1 MLTPIPKEVR
11 DLIRTRV
18 RTMDH
23 VEVLMRL
30 HAAAGNPVHLSELQ
44 SKRHLDDRTL
54 STVITDLVKGRLIT
68 GEADSYRSDPAT
80 PSDRRTVDALAIVY
94 HQQPL
99 NLAKLVYEQP
109 SEPLKTFSDAF
120 RVWPP
125 KDKKDK

>member
-30 HAAAGNPVHLSELQ
+30 HAAAGNPVALSELQ
-44 SKRHLDDRTL
+44 SKTHIDDRTCR
-54 STVITDLVKGRLIT
+54 TVIADLVRGHLIS
-68 GEADSYRSDPAT
+68 GESDSYRSDPAT
-80 PSDRRTVDALAIVY
+80 HSDRTAVDALAVVY

-99 NLAKLVYEQP
+99 HLAKLVYELP

-120 RVWPP
+120 RMWPP
-125 KDKKDK
+125 KHQKDE

>member
-11 DLIRTRV
+11 DLIRTHV

-30 HAAAGNPVHLSELQ
+30 HEDAGNPVTAVELRRRTHLE
-44 SKRHLDDRTL
+44 DRMIAA
-54 STVITDLVKGRLIT
+54 VIADLVKAHLVSGD
-68 GEADSYRSDPAT
+68 ADGYRSDPAT
-80 PSDRRTVDALAIVY
+80 HTDRKAVDALAIVY

-109 SEPLKTFSDAF
+109 PDPLKTFSDAF

-125 KDKKDK
+125 RDKKDT